1 MGSDNSQ
8 YGTDDKFGNFIKT
21 EVIHQLNRSN
31 IFEHHNNDK
40 NYLKTASEE
49 KRVGGV
55 QAGSKEENF
64 VGVLGGRGYKIFLF
78 TTHLHPPPLPPSLLR
93 PI

>member
-64 VGVLGGRGYKIFLF
+64 IRVLGVGGGAGGVGCF
-78 TTHLHPPPLPPSLLR
+78 SS
-93 PI
+93 

>member
-49 KRVGGV
+49 KRVGVGEGGG
-55 QAGSKEENF
+55 AG
-64 VGVLGGRGYKIFLF
+64 G
-78 TTHLHPPPLPPSLLR
+78 
-93 PI
+93 